1 MTLEFSP
8 NSWIGQYTES
18 PFEWNWMELGI
29 FALTTSNNKQKKKKY
44 IYIYVYT
51 VYIIYIYM
59 FLALSFVKGAF
70 GRDIEDTTL
79 FVCLD
84 MGGGSVVCLRK
95 LGTLPKN
102 RKKSLQNMA
111 S

>member
-1 MTLEFSP
+1 
-8 NSWIGQYTES
+8 
-18 PFEWNWMELGI
+18 
-29 FALTTSNNKQKKKKY
+29 
-44 IYIYVYT
+44 
-51 VYIIYIYM
+51 M

-84 MGGGSVVCLRK
+84 MGGGGFGGSFEEIC
-95 LGTLPKN
+95 TQN

>member
-1 MTLEFSP
+1 
-8 NSWIGQYTES
+8 
-18 PFEWNWMELGI
+18 
-29 FALTTSNNKQKKKKY
+29 
-44 IYIYVYT
+44 
-51 VYIIYIYM
+51 M